1 MTLSKSFVSRQVDR
15 YRPAYARHPENKPR
29 TCVFAGTT
37 NKNDYLKD
45 ETGNRRFWPIPC
57 IAIQIEKFSQD
68 RDLLLAET
76 VHRFKKNELFLMSEE
91 GLTHAAVIQDSR
103 YQGDSWEEPIANYI
117 EDKTRVTMDEIY
129 EFVLFPDNDMS
140 RRNRSGDTRIGKI
153 LRRFGMEKKQLRVN
167 GSRKS
172 VYIKMN

>member
-1 MTLSKSFVSRQVDR
+1 
-15 YRPAYARHPENKPR
+15 
-29 TCVFAGTT
+29 
-37 NKNDYLKD
+37 
-45 ETGNRRFWPIPC
+45 
-57 IAIQIEKFSQD
+57 
-68 RDLLLAET
+68 
-76 VHRFKKNELFLMSEE
+76 MSEE
-91 GLTHAAVIQDSR
+91 GLTYAAVIQDSR

-129 EFVLFPDNDMS
+129 KFALFPDNDMS